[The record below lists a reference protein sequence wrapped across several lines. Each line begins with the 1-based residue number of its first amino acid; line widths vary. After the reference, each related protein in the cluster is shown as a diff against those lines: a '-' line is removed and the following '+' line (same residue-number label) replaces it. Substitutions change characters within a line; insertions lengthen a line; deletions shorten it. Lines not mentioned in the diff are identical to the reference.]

1 MFLEVQISFMVFIS
15 IPINGSTSFSKN
27 PNFCV
32 YNPTSINPMN
42 TKLKIRG
49 PDIKFL
55 FSPLNTALKTDFIRF
70 GLPLVLF

>member
-15 IPINGSTSFSKN
+15 IPMNGSTSFSKN

-42 TKLKIRG
+42 TKLKISG
-49 PDIKFL
+49 HDIKFL
-55 FSPLNTALKTDFIRF
+55 FSPLKTALKTDFIGF
-70 GLPLVLF
+70 GLPPIFF